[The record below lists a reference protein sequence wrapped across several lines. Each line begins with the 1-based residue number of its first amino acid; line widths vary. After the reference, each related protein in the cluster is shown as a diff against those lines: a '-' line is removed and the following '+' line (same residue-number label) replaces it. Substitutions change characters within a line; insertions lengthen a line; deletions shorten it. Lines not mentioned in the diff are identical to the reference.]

1 MSDGR
6 MGAGAEETVVI
17 SALARRKAVSA
28 CNCQEF
34 IRTEG
39 SAGDR
44 DKYHTVSITFT
55 KAHLILTL
63 GTGRG
68 LQILQNIVNAVV
80 SNFERREQQQRPLLP
95 PPEMIRSLELC
106 RGIKKR
112 DCILAAGRIEIF
124 NEGCT
129 LGEVCGAFFDSFT
142 SVRNV

>member
-34 IRTEG
+34 IRTQG

-80 SNFERREQQQRPLLP
+80 SNFECREQQQRPLLP
-95 PPEMIRSLELC
+95 PPENDKKF
-106 RGIKKR
+106 GIMSGNQKER
-112 DCILAAGRIEIF
+112 LYFG
-124 NEGCT
+124 G
-129 LGEVCGAFFDSFT
+129 GSY
-142 SVRNV
+142 